1 MKTDT
6 MWRRPLG
13 IVLALT
19 LAAPDAVRA
28 DSNNGN
34 SSQGSNGS
42 GDSSRSSGDS
52 SKNSGDSSKGSGDS
66 TQNSPKS
73 SSDSSSKG
81 TTDESTNS
89 PGGHQVSIALG
100 VIAVGATVAG
110 VLIGVSLTQQR
121 AERRAE
127 KALAAYMRRN
137 HPVVTHDV
145 ALGRGP
151 ILDAW
156 THALGLT
163 RIERRDFSLLMT
175 GSAEQTALIEALDA
189 PDPGIDDE
197 RARRFAGAFF
207 HLTERAIGPTRA
219 RELVARASGGVLSR

>member
-1 MKTDT
+1 
-6 MWRRPLG
+6 MWRRHLG

-19 LAAPDAVRA
+19 LVAPGASRA

-52 SKNSGDSSKGSGDS
+52 SKSSGDSSKGSGDS
-66 TQNSPKS
+66 TQNSPKN

-89 PGGHQVSIALG
+89 AGGHQLSIALG

-145 ALGRGP
+145 ALGQGP
-151 ILDAW
+151 VLDAW
-156 THALGLT
+156 THALGFT
-163 RIERRDFSLLMT
+163 RDERRAFGRLMS
-175 GSAEQTALIEALDA
+175 GSAEQATLIEVLDA
-189 PDPGIDDE
+189 P
-197 RARRFAGAFF
+197 
-207 HLTERAIGPTRA
+207 
-219 RELVARASGGVLSR
+219 

>member
-1 MKTDT
+1 MDT
-6 MWRRPLG
+6 MWRRSLG
-13 IVLALT
+13 IALALT
-19 LAAPDAVRA
+19 LAASSGARA

-52 SKNSGDSSKGSGDS
+52 SKNSGDSSKGSDDS
-66 TQNSPKS
+66 TKNSPKN

-163 RIERRDFSLLMT
+163 AVERRDFSVLMT
-175 GSAEQTALIEALDA
+175 GSPEQARLIEALDA
-189 PDPGIDDE
+189 PQGRIDDE
-197 RARRFAGAFF
+197 HARRFAGAFF
-207 HLTERAIGPTRA
+207 HLTERAVGPTRA
-219 RELVARASGGVLSR
+219 RQLAARATGGDLYR